1 MVPELMHPGAA
12 LDLTSARSGIP
23 ARRRAGT
30 QIFELNAARLHG
42 PLNGSR
48 VDALNVGAGNHV
60 SRAYFPRGAVPGV
73 RVNVDAARE
82 IGFDVGLEALGMNL
96 AVEGSWP

>member
-42 PLNGSR
+42 PLNGLPR
-48 VDALNVGAGNHV
+48 R
-60 SRAYFPRGAVPGV
+60 RAERRRWQPCLKGVLPEGAVPGV